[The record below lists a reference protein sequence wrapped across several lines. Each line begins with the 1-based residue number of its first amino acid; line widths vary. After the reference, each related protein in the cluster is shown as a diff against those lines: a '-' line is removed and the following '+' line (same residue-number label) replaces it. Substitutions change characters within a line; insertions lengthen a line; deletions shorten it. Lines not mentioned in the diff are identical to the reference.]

1 MLGSVM
7 CLSTCTR
14 PDMTYA
20 VSTLAQFSINP
31 NPEHFSALKYLFGYV
46 KYTTSKGLLFKCLDT
61 EALDIQGF
69 ADTDWAG
76 DHEHRKSTSG
86 IVITCNGTA
95 FSWTAKR
102 QTATANSSTES
113 EYVAAAMAIKEVIWL
128 RNLLYEFEQF
138 LDPGK
143 AVLSKPQILSLGLG
157 MNANSWI
164 FFQFVFVFVDSEG
177 P

>member
-7 CLSTCTR
+7 YLSTCTR

-31 NPEHFSALKYLFGYV
+31 TPEHFSALKYLFGYV

-69 ADTDWAG
+69 VDTDWAG

-113 EYVAAAMAIKEVIWL
+113 EHVAAAMAIKEVI
-128 RNLLYEFEQF
+128 
-138 LDPGK
+138 
-143 AVLSKPQILSLGLG
+143 
-157 MNANSWI
+157 
-164 FFQFVFVFVDSEG
+164 
-177 P
+177 